1 MELFNSF
8 RVLIAELLVCHPS
21 FLENAQGAP
30 VCVRERTMLSVK
42 HVSGA
47 TAPSMARLRIAAM
60 TVMTSL
66 HTLP

>member
-21 FLENAQGAP
+21 FLGNAQGAP
-30 VCVRERTMLSVK
+30 VSVHERTTLSVT
-42 HVSGA
+42 HVSSA
-47 TAPSMARLRIAAM
+47 TAPPMARLQMVAM